1 VGVSGRPA
9 GRVCR
14 AASARRRLTRVQQR
28 RPQVTHSNTHTL
40 THTLSLTHPFSHSHT
55 HSSTHTLKHPH
66 TTHTLYRTL
75 KSLLPYDA
83 NSFTD
88 TVILSCCVTHSLTH
102 SLTNMYFLPQSR
114 YHFFFHPFI
123 TLPLI
128 HHSLISWNHTFT
140 HSITH
145 SLIYHVL
152 THAMHSV
159 SDLRIEPFDNQ
170 VQNSI
175 DEFVAKWRKL
185 DSEFLKKRKKREGNR
200 GRTVGSLHLALP
212 YGLDLWNI
220 EGSFENT
227 HHDRIPDEKKVY
239 FVSNVVK
246 DIFNTFSLL

>member
-1 VGVSGRPA
+1 
-9 GRVCR
+9 
-14 AASARRRLTRVQQR
+14 
-28 RPQVTHSNTHTL
+28 
-40 THTLSLTHPFSHSHT
+40 
-55 HSSTHTLKHPH
+55 
-66 TTHTLYRTL
+66 
-75 KSLLPYDA
+75 
-83 NSFTD
+83 
-88 TVILSCCVTHSLTH
+88 
-102 SLTNMYFLPQSR
+102 
-114 YHFFFHPFI
+114 
-123 TLPLI
+123 
-128 HHSLISWNHTFT
+128 
-140 HSITH
+140 
-145 SLIYHVL
+145 
-152 THAMHSV
+152 MHSV

>member
-1 VGVSGRPA
+1 MGVSGRPA

-28 RPQVTHSNTHTL
+28 RPQVTHSHTHTL
-40 THTLSLTHPFSHSHT
+40 THTHTHSLSLTHTQALT
-55 HSSTHTLKHPH
+55 HSSTHTLLTHSVTHPNH
-66 TTHTLYRTL
+66 FC
-75 KSLLPYDA
+75 P
-83 NSFTD
+83 
-88 TVILSCCVTHSLTH
+88 VILTPSLTLSYYPAVSLTHSLTH
-102 SLTNMYFLPQSR
+102 SLTYKHVLPST
-114 YHFFFHPFI
+114 I
-123 TLPLI
+123 TLPLFLPPLY
-128 HHSLISWNHTFT
+128 HTATHTFT
-140 HSITH
+140 HFINQTFTHSFTH

-227 HHDRIPDEKKVY
+227 HHDRIPDEKKVM
-239 FVSNVVK
+239 
-246 DIFNTFSLL
+246 